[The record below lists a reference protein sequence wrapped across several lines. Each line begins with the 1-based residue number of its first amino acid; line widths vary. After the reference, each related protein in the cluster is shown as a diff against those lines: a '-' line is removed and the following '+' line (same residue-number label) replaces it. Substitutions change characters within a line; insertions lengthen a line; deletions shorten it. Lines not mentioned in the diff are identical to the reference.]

1 MIIRYYLVSHTDFA
15 MMNEFWEK
23 RFSQEAYV
31 YGKEPNAFFRECI
44 DGLKP
49 GKILLPGEGEGRNAV
64 YAAGLGWDVHAFD
77 QSAAGREKAVRL
89 ARERGVRI
97 EYELGSIFDIP
108 YRKGFF
114 DLAALIFMHIHPK
127 ARRMFHKYIMN
138 SLGPGGLLVMEAFG
152 KEQIRNTSGG
162 PRDPD
167 LLYMPEEI
175 IEDFEGM
182 EIIRATNERVDLDE
196 GPSHQG
202 EADVVRFFA
211 RKK

>member
-1 MIIRYYLVSHTDFA
+1 MIIRYYLVSHTDFV

-44 DGLKP
+44 DGLTP
-49 GKILLPGEGEGRNAV
+49 GKVLLPGEGEGRNAV

-77 QSAAGREKAVRL
+77 QSAAGREKAFRL
-89 ARERGVRI
+89 ARERGVHI
-97 EYELGSIFDIP
+97 AYELGSIFDIP

-127 ARRMFHKYIMN
+127 ARRMFHNYIMN
-138 SLGPGGLLVMEAFG
+138 SLGHGGLLVMEAFG
-152 KEQIRNTSGG
+152 KEQIRNASGG

-167 LLYMPEEI
+167 LLYMPEDI

-182 EIIRATNERVDLDE
+182 EIIRAANERVHLDE

-202 EADVVRFFA
+202 EADVVRFIA